1 MKLEKPKLIDNPIA
15 HLKSYSFISLLANI
29 LIAVAYGLSL
39 AFGMGLVSL
48 SPVYIILAMGFVAT
62 LGGVGKF
69 LKQGID
75 KEDED
80 QDDEHLQ

>member
-1 MKLEKPKLIDNPIA
+1 MKLKKPKLIDNPKA
-15 HLKSYSFISLLANI
+15 HLKSYSFISLFANI

-48 SPVYIILAMGFVAT
+48 SPIYIIVAMGFVAT

-75 KEDED
+75 EKDEEDV
-80 QDDEHLQ
+80 Q

>member
-1 MKLEKPKLIDNPIA
+1 MKLKKPKLIDNPKA
-15 HLKSYSFISLLANI
+15 HLKSYSFISLVANI

-62 LGGVGKF
+62 LGGIGKF
-69 LKQGID
+69 LKQNID
-75 KEDED
+75 KKEDED
-80 QDDEHLQ
+80 DIQ